1 MTENQ
6 LDIPL
11 NQTQGEKKPVTF
23 LFRYWFG
30 PGDTTYIE
38 TIGSDGNSYGFK
50 GENMMP
56 IDVSGHESIEQRS
69 SRFRGPPLDTGIKSS
84 LLFLSLAVGVLS
96 VLLSIL
102 SWML

>member
-11 NQTQGEKKPVTF
+11 NQTQGEKKPVTL

-38 TIGSDGNSYGFK
+38 TVGSDGNSYGFNSLPK
-50 GENMMP
+50 
-56 IDVSGHESIEQRS
+56 ESPS
-69 SRFRGPPLDTGIKSS
+69 FRLGRNWALP
-84 LLFLSLAVGVLS
+84 
-96 VLLSIL
+96 
-102 SWML
+102 